1 MRWTAGQALAALFRA
16 HNACFKERFRFMAK
30 GTFGER
36 LKRER
41 DLREVTSEEVAK
53 ATRISP
59 RFLEA
64 LENEN
69 WDKLPGGVFGRGFV
83 RTIARYL
90 GLDEENLLAEYDL
103 ARGDQ
108 LAPSPSKPEDRIPS
122 PPRWIPIVIA
132 LAVLLVILGLVVGG
146 IYFWRARKKAK
157 TSTLAPSAIT
167 LPQATAARNISTR
180 PSARD
185 VTGDSSLAALDL
197 SISASMPVRATVLA
211 DDVLAFDGQLAGEDT
226 RHFKARNSFKVTASD
241 SSAVLLEL
249 NGQAMPPL
257 GDPGTSGTMVL
268 SRKDLKQAASGNPQ
282 P

>member
-1 MRWTAGQALAALFRA
+1 
-16 HNACFKERFRFMAK
+16 MAK

-64 LENEN
+64 LENED
-69 WDKLPGGVFGRGFV
+69 WEKLPGGVFGRGFV

-90 GLDEENLLAEYDL
+90 GLDEENLLSEYDL

-108 LAPSPSKPEDRIPS
+108 LAPAPSKAEDRIPS
-122 PPRWIPIVIA
+122 PPRWIPALIV
-132 LAVLLVILGLVVGG
+132 LVVLLVLAAMVVCG
-146 IYFWRARKKAK
+146 IYFWRARKRPK
-157 TSTLAPSAIT
+157 TSALPPSALT
-167 LPQATAARNISTR
+167 LPQIAS
-180 PSARD
+180 PDHVPSSARPANNL
-185 VTGDSSLAALDL
+185 SPALLDL
-197 SISASMPVRATVLA
+197 SVSASMPVRVTVLS
-211 DDVLAFDGQLAGEDT
+211 DDLLAFDGQLAAEDT
-226 RHFKARNSFKVTASD
+226 RHFQAQHSFKITASD

-257 GDPGTSGTMVL
+257 GDPGASGTIVL
-268 SRKDLKQAASGNPQ
+268 SRKDLRQTASGNAQ